1 MLNNEPNFKR
11 VTSLLLVDD
20 DTDDHE
26 VFKMA
31 LQETEGAVL
40 FAGVTGGEQALK
52 TLDNRAVKPDVIF
65 LDVNM
70 PMLNGFETLQQ
81 IKRQDHLR
89 DIPVVMYSTSSSS
102 RDEHNA
108 IRLGAVAYLSKPST
122 LRELSEYLKTFLMR
136 FRVND

>member
-1 MLNNEPNFKR
+1 MLNNEPNSKR

-31 LQETEGAVL
+31 LQETERAVL

-52 TLDNRAVKPDVIF
+52 TLDNTATKPDVIF

-81 IKRQDHLR
+81 IKRKDDLR
-89 DIPVVMYSTSSSS
+89 DIPIVMYSTSSSS
-102 RDEHNA
+102 QDECKA
-108 IRLGAVAYLSKPST
+108 IRLGAMAYLSKPST
-122 LRELSEYLKTFLMR
+122 LTELSAFLKTFLMQ
-136 FRVND
+136 FRVTG